1 MTSEKNIEELITDES
16 CREAIEEVQAEK
28 YDGKVFTITLEDKR
42 DGTKEVVEADYACLL
57 VHVGDS
63 SNAEDE
69 ICGMHAYEWCAAPN
83 KVRVAAAAA
92 FEKLSK
98 EMKKKLL
105 SEILTGYFGGENDD
119 E

>member
-1 MTSEKNIEELITDES
+1 MTSEKN
-16 CREAIEEVQAEK
+16 
-28 YDGKVFTITLEDKR
+28 DGKVFTITLEDKR
-42 DGTKEVVEADYACLL
+42 DGTKEVVETDYACLL

-63 SNAEDE
+63 ITAEDE
-69 ICGMHAYEWCAAPN
+69 VCGMHAYEWCAAAN
-83 KVRVAAAAA
+83 KVRVAASKA

-105 SEILTGYFGGENDD
+105 SEILTGYFGGGDGDD